1 MTDIR
6 DKKDVIIFVNLF
18 YKKVRI
24 DTVIGPVFA
33 VVIINDNWESHLN
46 RMYSFWN
53 TVLFGEKDYRGNPFS
68 KHANL
73 PIDNTHFQRWID
85 LLNQT
90 IDENFVGEKAN
101 EVKMRAEKMRLMFQ
115 SKLEYVR
122 SHSQYK
128 NIM

>member
-18 YKKVRI
+18 YSKVRI
-24 DTVIGPVFA
+24 DSVIGPVFA
-33 VVIINDNWESHLN
+33 AVIINDNWEPHLN

-53 TVLFGEKDYRGNPFS
+53 TILFGKQDYRGNPFS

-73 PIDNTHFQRWID
+73 PIRSIHFQRWID
-85 LLNQT
+85 LLNET
-90 IDENFVGEKAN
+90 VDENFTGNKAD
-101 EVKMRAEKMRLMFQ
+101 EVKMRAKKMRTMFE

-122 SHSQYK
+122 AHSQYR